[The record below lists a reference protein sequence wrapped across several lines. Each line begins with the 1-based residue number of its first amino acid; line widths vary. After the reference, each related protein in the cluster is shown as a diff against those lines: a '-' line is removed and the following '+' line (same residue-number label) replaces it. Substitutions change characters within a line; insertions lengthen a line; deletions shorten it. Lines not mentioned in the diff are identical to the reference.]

1 MTLELRKFHLIEM
14 IMAIRDESLLA
25 KYEDNLRKARIE
37 AYEASLKPMTPEE
50 YRKRILDA
58 EEEINAGKFI
68 TIEDL
73 QKEMGN

>member
-1 MTLELRKFHLIEM
+1 
-14 IMAIRDESLLA
+14 
-25 KYEDNLRKARIE
+25 
-37 AYEASLKPMTPEE
+37 MTPEE